1 MDKLMFFLYAFIIQ
15 FVFGL
20 CVIINLNQNTNRSF
34 SELSGEELTK
44 SIIIGVLGLTALILF
59 RDAYNVRF
67 KEISKRARI
76 TLSLFSLF
84 VSVITAVLLVGD
96 CLIS

>member
-44 SIIIGVLGLTALILF
+44 SIIIGVLGLTALI
-59 RDAYNVRF
+59 
-67 KEISKRARI
+67 
-76 TLSLFSLF
+76 FS
-84 VSVITAVLLVGD
+84 VM
-96 CLIS
+96 LIM